1 MSLSP
6 APSGLS
12 RIAAIGIAFSAL
24 AGAGGVVLGAYAA
37 HGGPDELK
45 EVLSLAA
52 LYALIHGLALA
63 AAALTHDRVRDSGF
77 CRWTLR
83 LAMVAFALGIVLFSG
98 SIFVLAF
105 AIHTGLTAYGGTAF
119 LAGWAL
125 LTLGAGTQIFRRQ
138 NR

>member
-12 RIAAIGIAFSAL
+12 RIAAIGITFSAL

-45 EVLSLAA
+45 EALSFASLHA
-52 LYALIHGLALA
+52 LVHGLALA
-63 AAALTHDRVRDSGF
+63 ATALTHDRVLDSGF

-83 LAMVAFALGIVLFSG
+83 LAMLAFALGIVMFSG
-98 SIFVLAF
+98 SIFVRTF
-105 AIHTGLTAYGGTAF
+105 AIYTGLTAHGGTSF

-125 LTLGAGTQIFRRQ
+125 LALGAGTEIFRRQ
-138 NR
+138 SR